1 MGKAAEKY
9 SSPQVLV
16 HSLCANSFC
25 RPRLF
30 VIMDTQQ
37 RSTQFKQK
45 MVIFST
51 FREYRQGEW
60 RTRVTYMAVHKRKWC
75 SSSMACCVLHRTGSP
90 ICPMKVLPSFWLTR
104 DLMFGWAT
112 CEETPMAFVTSST
125 KRIQIHSG
133 ILGIWCSC
141 CCCFNINLRNVTT
154 DLRWKTSGQY

>member
-1 MGKAAEKY
+1 MGKVAEKY
-9 SSPQVLV
+9 SSRQVPAHLM
-16 HSLCANSFC
+16 CAHSFC

-45 MVIFST
+45 MVTFST

-60 RTRVTYMAVHKRKWC
+60 RTRVTYTAVHKRRWC
-75 SSSMACCVLHRTGSP
+75 SSSMACSVLHRTGSP

-125 KRIQIHSG
+125 KRIQINFGISG
-133 ILGIWCSC
+133 ICCSPG
-141 CCCFNINLRNVTT
+141 CCFNINLQNVNA
-154 DLRWKTSGQY
+154 DLRWKTIGQY